1 MENNTMPIGLASI
14 SEWFCLKAGKENFTI
29 IPERDQAFLFGKAQW
44 RQQIDERLKFA
55 MVLREP
61 VRLVWWGDFGIGK
74 TQRLQYMRFL
84 VQQEGLPFFPIAVTC
99 RDLTTKSGF
108 DALHYDLVNNIGF
121 NLVRDMVADY
131 RKKVEAGDAEALQF
145 TELSGVADVANAIE
159 RIGDK
164 NDQLARAAW
173 KFLVGLKLEKAEVS
187 LANVTKPQL
196 DSSIEFAAVLR
207 CLAWVVR
214 AETKKQLLF
223 LVDQMETLT
232 NVTNR
237 DFENSWVETLRAVL
251 DVRELGVVC
260 TIGAVRPE
268 LLPAIMNRPEILSR
282 FKQDNYVRLTAYE
295 QETARDFLIDL
306 LREWIDAERRDEIVS
321 ADGLDQTPGYSATTF
336 PFTEP
341 AFESLCTYLTND
353 PRDAKPREILE
364 RINRV
369 AVQACLNQVRLIT
382 REELLRQGINA

>member
-1 MENNTMPIGLASI
+1 MTTAVASI
-14 SEWFCLKAGKENFTI
+14 SDWFCLKPGKENFTI

-44 RQQIDERLKFA
+44 RDQIDAQLNLSI
-55 MVLREP
+55 VLREP

-74 TQRLQYMRFL
+74 TQRLQYMRH
-84 VQQEGLPFFPIAVTC
+84 VIQRDGLPFFPVTVTC

-108 DALHYDLVNNIGF
+108 GELHYDLVNNIGF
-121 NLVRDMVADY
+121 TQVRETVSNY
-131 RKKVEAGDAEALQF
+131 NKKVEAGNPSALS
-145 TELSGVADVANAIE
+145 LGGVSAVADVANAME

-164 NDQLARAAW
+164 NDQLAHAAW
-173 KFLVGLKLEKAEVS
+173 KFLTGLKLDKGEPS
-187 LANVTKPQL
+187 LANVTKTQL
-196 DSSIEFAAVLR
+196 DSSIEFASVLR
-207 CLAWVVR
+207 CLAWVLRV
-214 AETKKQLLF
+214 EMQKQLLF

-237 DFENSWVETLRAVL
+237 DFENAWVETLRAVL

-295 QETARDFLIDL
+295 PETAKDFLTDL
-306 LREWIDAERRDEIVS
+306 LGEWIDSSRRDSVVAQEN
-321 ADGLDQTPGYSATTF
+321 LDQVPGYNAATF
-336 PFTEP
+336 PFTEA
-341 AFESLCTYLTND
+341 AFDSFCGYLTND

-364 RINRV
+364 RLNRV
-369 AVQACLNQVRLIT
+369 AAQACLNRVRLIT
-382 REELLRQGINA
+382 KEELIRQGIA